1 MNWLLVAVSVI
12 FLVCIIAGLVKGA
25 VRIAVSL
32 ATALLTYIIV
42 FFAVPYVAKAI
53 TEFTPVD
60 EMIKSQVSSAIA
72 EAAATQLAGGT
83 ENGLTEDSVRKAL
96 RAAGVDEE
104 ALAEYGIKIEDIVNG
119 DVSKDQLS
127 KYGISGNVLDG
138 LNSKKQEVQE
148 SIEETEIPR
157 DMQIAAIQN
166 ADIPDIFKSLLTTN
180 NNSEIYKQLGAETFA
195 QYVGSYLAKMIINII
210 AFLSTFLLVSIV
222 FRAVIF
228 ALDIVAELP
237 GLGMIN
243 HLLGGV
249 VGMIGALIIV
259 WTLYVAI
266 TLLFTTAVGRDMFRM
281 IQESGFLKL
290 LYEYNPVMK
299 IATMFR

>member
-1 MNWLLVAVSVI
+1 
-12 FLVCIIAGLVKGA
+12 
-25 VRIAVSL
+25 
-32 ATALLTYIIV
+32 
-42 FFAVPYVAKAI
+42 
-53 TEFTPVD
+53 
-60 EMIKSQVSSAIA
+60 
-72 EAAATQLAGGT
+72 
-83 ENGLTEDSVRKAL
+83 
-96 RAAGVDEE
+96 
-104 ALAEYGIKIEDIVNG
+104 
-119 DVSKDQLS
+119 
-127 KYGISGNVLDG
+127 
-138 LNSKKQEVQE
+138 
-148 SIEETEIPR
+148 
-157 DMQIAAIQN
+157 MQIAAIQN

-222 FRAVIF
+222 FRAVVF

>member
-1 MNWLLVAVSVI
+1 MNWLLITVSVI

-32 ATALLTYIIV
+32 ATALLTYVIV
-42 FFAVPYVAKAI
+42 FFATPYVSKAI

-60 EMIKSQVSSAIA
+60 EMIKSQISSAIA
-72 EAAATQLAGGT
+72 DAAATQLAGGT

-96 RAAGVDEE
+96 KAAGVDEE
-104 ALAEYGIKIEDIVNG
+104 ALTQYGIKIEDIVNG
-119 DVSKDQLS
+119 DISKDQLS

-138 LNSKKQEVQE
+138 LNSKKQEVQDV
-148 SIEETEIPR
+148 IEETEIPR
-157 DMQIAAIQN
+157 DMQIEAIRN
-166 ADIPDIFKSLLTTN
+166 ADIPEIFKSLLTTN
-180 NNSEIYKQLGAETFA
+180 NNSEIYEQLGVETFA
-195 QYVGSYLAKMIINII
+195 QYVGSFLSKMIINII
-210 AFLSTFLLVSIV
+210 SFLSIFLLVTII
-222 FRAVIF
+222 FRAVVF

-237 GLGMIN
+237 GLGVVN

-249 VGMIGALIIV
+249 VGIVGALIIV

-266 TLLFTTAVGRDMFRM
+266 TLLFTTAIGKEMFRM
-281 IQESGFLKL
+281 IQESGFLKV
-290 LYEYNPVMK
+290 LYEYNPIMK

>member
-1 MNWLLVAVSVI
+1 MNWLLITVSVI

-32 ATALLTYIIV
+32 ATALLTYVIV
-42 FFAVPYVAKAI
+42 FFATPYVSKAI

-72 EAAATQLAGGT
+72 DAAATQLAGGT

-96 RAAGVDEE
+96 KAAGVDEE
-104 ALAEYGIKIEDIVNG
+104 ALAQYGIKIEDIVNG
-119 DVSKDQLS
+119 DISKDQLS

-138 LNSKKQEVQE
+138 LNSKKQEVQDVL
-148 SIEETEIPR
+148 EETEIPR
-157 DMQIAAIQN
+157 DMQIEAIRN
-166 ADIPDIFKSLLTTN
+166 ADIPEIFKSLLTTN
-180 NNSEIYKQLGAETFA
+180 NNSEIYEQLGVETFA
-195 QYVGSYLAKMIINII
+195 QYVGSFLSKMIINII
-210 AFLSTFLLVSIV
+210 SFLSIFLLVTII
-222 FRAVIF
+222 FRAVVF

-237 GLGMIN
+237 GLGVVN

-249 VGMIGALIIV
+249 VGIVGALIIV

-266 TLLFTTAVGRDMFRM
+266 TLLFTTAIGKEMFRM
-281 IQESGFLKL
+281 IQESGFLKV
-290 LYEYNPVMK
+290 LYEYNPIMK

>member
-1 MNWLLVAVSVI
+1 MNWLLIAVSVI
-12 FLVCIIAGLVKGA
+12 FLACIITGLVKGA
-25 VRIAVSL
+25 VKIAVSL
-32 ATALLTYIIV
+32 ATALLTYVIV

-72 EAAATQLAGGT
+72 DAAATQLAGGT

-104 ALAEYGIKIEDIVNG
+104 TIAQYGIKIEDIVNG
-119 DVSKDQLS
+119 DVSKEQLS

-138 LNSKKQEVQE
+138 LNSKKQEMQE
-148 SIEETEIPR
+148 AIEEAEIPR
-157 DMQIAAIQN
+157 DMQIEAIRN

-180 NNSEIYKQLGAETFA
+180 NNSEIYKQLGVETFA
-195 QYVGSYLAKMIINII
+195 QYVGSFLSKMIINII
-210 AFLSTFLLVSIV
+210 AFLSTFLLVTII
-222 FRAVIF
+222 FRAVVF

-237 GLGMIN
+237 GLGVVN

-249 VGMIGALIIV
+249 AGMLGAMLIV
-259 WTLYVAI
+259 WTLYVAM
-266 TLLFTTAVGRDMFRM
+266 TLLFTTAIGKDMFRM
-281 IQESGFLKL
+281 IQESGFLKT
-290 LYEYNPVMK
+290 LYVYNPIMK
-299 IATMFR
+299 IATIFR

>member
-1 MNWLLVAVSVI
+1 MNWLLITVSVI

-32 ATALLTYIIV
+32 ATALLTYVIV
-42 FFAVPYVAKAI
+42 FFATPYVSKAI

-60 EMIKSQVSSAIA
+60 EMIKSQISSAIA
-72 EAAATQLAGGT
+72 DAAATQLAGGT

-96 RAAGVDEE
+96 KAAGVDEE
-104 ALAEYGIKIEDIVNG
+104 ALAQYGIKIEDIVNG
-119 DVSKDQLS
+119 DISKDQLS

-138 LNSKKQEVQE
+138 LNSKKQEVQDV
-148 SIEETEIPR
+148 IEETEIPR
-157 DMQIAAIQN
+157 DMQIEAIRN
-166 ADIPDIFKSLLTTN
+166 ADIPEIFKSLLTTN
-180 NNSEIYKQLGAETFA
+180 NNSEIYEQLGVETFA
-195 QYVGSYLAKMIINII
+195 QYVGSFLSKMIINII
-210 AFLSTFLLVSIV
+210 SFLSIFLLVTII
-222 FRAVIF
+222 FRAVVF

-237 GLGMIN
+237 GLGVVN

-249 VGMIGALIIV
+249 VGIVGALIIV

-266 TLLFTTAVGRDMFRM
+266 TLLFTTAIGKEMFRM
-281 IQESGFLKL
+281 IQESGFLKV
-290 LYEYNPVMK
+290 LYEYNPIMK